1 MPPPVG
7 ADVAYFFVAT
17 SHAIQRQAKA
27 HCFLCKCPRQCKICV
42 RQISTPIAT
51 RMAQKNAMSP
61 DVNTVDTQSRPHS
74 GGVLVVDDDTTLREM
89 FATLLQSDGLDVVR
103 CNSGADAIQHLSR
116 RTFDLVVLDLWLPDI
131 SGLEVLAHF
140 RGVSGNVKFLIMTA
154 DSTPESLIRA
164 LKEQAYQ
171 YVHKPVSGQDFVE
184 LVRTAI
190 VAPPP
195 YPIEVLSARPE
206 WLEFEIS
213 STPEEVHRLGSFMH
227 YLHGDL
233 DPELSDSLSQ
243 ALQELMLNAVEWG
256 GQCDPRR
263 KVRIAFVR
271 TKRMLQYRIADPGAG
286 FQFPGLAH
294 SAVSNPASN
303 PVEHAKVR
311 EERGLRPGGL
321 GLMMVRSIA
330 DELLFNE
337 TQNEVLFVKYL
348 S

>member
-1 MPPPVG
+1 MTQKIAMPS
-7 ADVAYFFVAT
+7 DMT
-17 SHAIQRQAKA
+17 
-27 HCFLCKCPRQCKICV
+27 
-42 RQISTPIAT
+42 
-51 RMAQKNAMSP
+51 
-61 DVNTVDTQSRPHS
+61 TVDTQTKSGS
-74 GGVLVVDDDTTLREM
+74 GGVLVVDDDTTLREL

-116 RTFDLVVLDLWLPDI
+116 RAFDLVVLDLWLPDI

-140 RGVSGNVKFLIMTA
+140 RGVSSNAKFLIMTA

-184 LVRTAI
+184 LVRSAI
-190 VAPPP
+190 AAPPP
-195 YPIEVLSARPE
+195 HPIEVISAKPE

-213 STPEEVHRLGSFMH
+213 STPEEVQRLGSF
-227 YLHGDL
+227 LHFLHSDL
-233 DPELSDSLSQ
+233 DSELSDSLSQ
-243 ALQELMLNAVEWG
+243 AMQELMLNAVEWG
-256 GQCDPRR
+256 GQCDPAR

-271 TKRMLQYRIADPGAG
+271 TKRVLQFRIADPGTG
-286 FQFPGLAH
+286 FHFQGLAH
-294 SAVSNPASN
+294 SAVSNPAGN

-311 EERGLRPGGL
+311 EEKGMRPGGL

-337 TQNEVLFVKYL
+337 AQNEVLFVKYL